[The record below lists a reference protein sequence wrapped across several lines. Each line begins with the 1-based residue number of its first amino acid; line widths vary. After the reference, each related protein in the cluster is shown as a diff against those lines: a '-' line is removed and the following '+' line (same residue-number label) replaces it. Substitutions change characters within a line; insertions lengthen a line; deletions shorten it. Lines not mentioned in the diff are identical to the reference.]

1 MSTEVSFDIII
12 LFGGIGIAGR
22 YYVTNESIRARE
34 VRVIDFDGSQA
45 GVLPIREAV
54 DRARQ
59 NGYDLILISPDA
71 NPPVCRI
78 ADLGKIKY
86 EAQKKEKQTRKTS
99 KAGQVKEVKMG
110 PKIGE
115 HDFVVKA
122 ERTQEFLKKG
132 YKVKVTLH
140 FRGREATHPEIGRN
154 LLRKMA
160 EAVVTTGAP
169 EGNFKQ
175 EGRNIIMMMSP
186 K

>member
-1 MSTEVSFDIII
+1 LSTEAAFDIII
-12 LFGGIGIAGR
+12 LFGGFGIAGR

-34 VRVIDFDGSQA
+34 VRVIDHDGSQA
-45 GVLPIREAV
+45 GVMGTREAI
-54 DRARQ
+54 DKARQ
-59 NGYDLILISPDA
+59 NGFDLILISPDA

-86 EAQKKEKQTRKTS
+86 EAQKKEKQSRKTG

-115 HDFVVKA
+115 HDFIVKA
-122 ERTQEFLKKG
+122 ERAQEFLKKG

-160 EAVVTTGAP
+160 EVVSDSGAP
-169 EGNFKQ
+169 EGNYKQ
-175 EGRNIIMMMSP
+175 EGRNLVMMVSP